1 MASLPCS
8 ARPSPSILGFRRPSC
23 RPSATTALAFGANV
37 PFTPLNFRFKNA
49 VTLQLSRSSFAVFAS
64 SSNPSDQDPLKEKS
78 DEIKTGDASQGPPFL
93 TILAGLLVFLV
104 VCWIIGSILS
114 WLIGLIFHSPP
125 TK

>member
-1 MASLPCS
+1 MHPVVE
-8 ARPSPSILGFRRPSC
+8 R
-23 RPSATTALAFGANV
+23 TTSFGLY
-37 PFTPLNFRFKNA
+37 LNKFQGVIMVRFKNA
-49 VTLQLSRSSFAVFAS
+49 VTLQLSQSSFSIFAS

-104 VCWIIGSILS
+104 VCWIIGSILL